1 MAYETSS
8 LTYHMV
14 VSYFTTFI
22 VTAAGMC
29 KSCVI
34 ETMRIL
40 NEKMFQTESKKV

>member
-22 VTAAGMC
+22 ITAAGMY
-29 KSCVI
+29 KI
-34 ETMRIL
+34 EEL
-40 NEKMFQTESKKV
+40 YN